1 MFLVGFL
8 DAKVNFSSNELIL
21 FGLAILVLLGMNAV
35 FVATEFSLMKMRFT
49 RFGTGKM
56 DELKESKP
64 VADLLEN
71 MSSSLKILRL
81 GITLSTI
88 VLGILFVP
96 LVYAGLASQEWFGEH
111 PLGMAI
117 VFGIVFSV
125 SIGFIFCELI
135 PRSIAMQA
143 PIRTLQF
150 TVPFVRIFQFI
161 AQPLSNL
168 FNAVSRMVLKV
179 LRLDADSDLNLIDV
193 ESQIR
198 SIVSNGDEL
207 PEVTES
213 ILNNVMDLRKRVA
226 HDIMIPRNQL
236 KFFDV
241 EDSPDENLKV
251 ARETGHTRFPVCE
264 GDLDQCV
271 GIVHIKDV
279 FRIGK
284 SSEEIDLNEV
294 KRPIARFSMDEP
306 LESVLQGFLKQKQH
320 FALLIDEFGGTVGAV
335 TLEDVLEELVGEIQ
349 DEFDRD
355 REMISKLGEDSYLVD
370 GLTPLHDVSQEI
382 GVELE
387 SEEVSTFGGFIT
399 VKLGRLP
406 RLNEVFTIGNLEITA
421 GSMDDK
427 RVIAASINVLERRD
441 SSEEGNPGVDDRP
454 SDSDLEA

>member
-1 MFLVGFL
+1 M
-8 DAKVNFSSNELIL
+8 NFSSNELIL
-21 FGLAILVLLGMNAV
+21 FGIAILVLLGMNAV
-35 FVATEFSLMKMRFT
+35 FVATEFGLMKMRFT

-71 MSSSLKILRL
+71 MSSSLKVLRL

-88 VLGILFVP
+88 TLGILFVP
-96 LVYAGLASQEWFGEH
+96 LVYAGLVSQGLFDDFQI
-111 PLGMAI
+111 GMAI
-117 VFGIVFSV
+117 LVGIVFSL
-125 SIGFIFCELI
+125 SIHFVFGELI

-143 PIRTLQF
+143 PIRTLQV
-150 TVPFVRIFQFI
+150 TVPFVRVFQFL

-168 FNAVSRMVLKV
+168 FNSISRVILKV
-179 LRLDADSDLNLIDV
+179 LRLDPDSDLNLIDV

-284 SSEEIDLNEV
+284 SPEEIDLNEV

-306 LESVLQGFLKQKQH
+306 LEAVLQGFLKQKQH
-320 FALLIDEFGGTVGAV
+320 FALLIDEFGGTVGAI

-355 REMISKLGEDSYLVD
+355 REMISKLGENSFLVD
-370 GLTPLHDVSQEI
+370 GLTPLHDVSEEI

-399 VKLGRLP
+399 VKLGRMP

-427 RVIAASINVLERRD
+427 RVIAATVEVLERGEQQ
-441 SSEEGNPGVDDRP
+441 EEGDSRIDDRQN
-454 SDSDLEA
+454 DGDLEA

>member
-1 MFLVGFL
+1 MGFL
-8 DAKVNFSSNELIL
+8 DTKVNFSSNELIL

-64 VADLLEN
+64 VAALLEN

-96 LVYAGLASQEWFGEH
+96 LVYAGLVSQEWFGGH

-125 SIGFIFCELI
+125 SIGFVFCELI

-168 FNAVSRMVLKV
+168 FNGVSRMVLKGF
-179 LRLDADSDLNLIDV
+179 RLDADSDLNLIDV

-355 REMISKLGEDSYLVD
+355 REMISKLSEDSYLVD

-441 SSEEGNPGVDDRP
+441 SAEEGNPGVDDRP

>member
-1 MFLVGFL
+1 MGYFDTQV
-8 DAKVNFSSNELIL
+8 KFSSNELIL
-21 FGLAILVLLGMNAV
+21 FGLALLVFLGMNAV
-35 FVATEFSLMKMRFT
+35 FVATEFSLMKIRFT

-56 DELKESKP
+56 EELKESKP
-64 VADLLEN
+64 VAELLEN

-81 GITLSTI
+81 GITSSTI
-88 VLGILFVP
+88 VLGIIFVH
-96 LVYAGLASQEWFGEH
+96 LVYAGLASQDWFGEYSI
-111 PLGMAI
+111 GMAI
-117 VFGIVFSV
+117 VFGIAFSV
-125 SIGFIFCELI
+125 SIGFVFCELI

-143 PIRTLQF
+143 PIRTLHF

-161 AQPLSNL
+161 TQPLSNL

-355 REMISKLGEDSYLVD
+355 REMISKLGENSYLVD

-399 VKLGRLP
+399 VKLGRMP

-427 RVIAASINVLERRD
+427 RVIAASINLLERRND
-441 SSEEGNPGVDDRP
+441 ADEGNPGVDDRP
-454 SDSDLEA
+454 SDSD

>member
-1 MFLVGFL
+1 MGYF
-8 DAKVNFSSNELIL
+8 DTQVNFSSNELIL

-96 LVYAGLASQEWFGEH
+96 LVYAGLASQDWFGEY

-125 SIGFIFCELI
+125 SIGFVFGELI

-355 REMISKLGEDSYLVD
+355 REMISKLGENSYLVD

-399 VKLGRLP
+399 VKLGRMP

-427 RVIAASINVLERRD
+427 RVIAASINVRERRD
-441 SSEEGNPGVDDRP
+441 SAEEGNPGVDDRP

>member
-1 MFLVGFL
+1 MGFL
-8 DAKVNFSSNELIL
+8 DTKVNFSSNELIL

-96 LVYAGLASQEWFGEH
+96 LVYAGLASQEWFGGH

-125 SIGFIFCELI
+125 SIGFVFCELI

-168 FNAVSRMVLKV
+168 FNAVSRMVLKG
-179 LRLDADSDLNLIDV
+179 LRLDADSDLNLINV

-427 RVIAASINVLERRD
+427 RVIAASINVLARRD
-441 SSEEGNPGVDDRP
+441 SAEEGNPGVDDRP

>member
-1 MFLVGFL
+1 MGFL
-8 DAKVNFSSNELIL
+8 DTKVNFSSNELIL

-64 VADLLEN
+64 VAALLEN

-96 LVYAGLASQEWFGEH
+96 LVYAGLVSQELFGGH

-125 SIGFIFCELI
+125 SIGFVFCELI

-168 FNAVSRMVLKV
+168 FNGVSRMVLKGF
-179 LRLDADSDLNLIDV
+179 RLDADSDLNLIDV

-251 ARETGHTRFPVCE
+251 ARETGHTRFPRLRGGSRSMR
-264 GDLDQCV
+264 GDC
-271 GIVHIKDV
+271 
-279 FRIGK
+279 
-284 SSEEIDLNEV
+284 
-294 KRPIARFSMDEP
+294 
-306 LESVLQGFLKQKQH
+306 
-320 FALLIDEFGGTVGAV
+320 
-335 TLEDVLEELVGEIQ
+335 
-349 DEFDRD
+349 
-355 REMISKLGEDSYLVD
+355 SY
-370 GLTPLHDVSQEI
+370 Q
-382 GVELE
+382 
-387 SEEVSTFGGFIT
+387 
-399 VKLGRLP
+399 GRLP
-406 RLNEVFTIGNLEITA
+406 HWQ
-421 GSMDDK
+421 
-427 RVIAASINVLERRD
+427 VL
-441 SSEEGNPGVDDRP
+441 
-454 SDSDLEA
+454 

>member
-1 MFLVGFL
+1 MGFL
-8 DAKVNFSSNELIL
+8 DTKVNFSSNELIL

-96 LVYAGLASQEWFGEH
+96 LVYAGLASQDWFGGH

-125 SIGFIFCELI
+125 SIGFVFCELI

-168 FNAVSRMVLKV
+168 FNAVSRMVLKG

-355 REMISKLGEDSYLVD
+355 REMISKLSEDSYLVD

-441 SSEEGNPGVDDRP
+441 SAEEGNPGVDDRP

>member
-1 MFLVGFL
+1 MGFL
-8 DAKVNFSSNELIL
+8 DTKVNFSSNELIL

-96 LVYAGLASQEWFGEH
+96 LVYAGLASQDWFGGH

-125 SIGFIFCELI
+125 SIGFVFCELI

-168 FNAVSRMVLKV
+168 FNGVSRMVLKGF
-179 LRLDADSDLNLIDV
+179 RLDADSDLNLIDV

-355 REMISKLGEDSYLVD
+355 REMISKLSEDSYLVD

-441 SSEEGNPGVDDRP
+441 SAEEGNPGVDDRP

>member
-168 FNAVSRMVLKV
+168 FNAVSRMVLKG

>member
-1 MFLVGFL
+1 MGFL
-8 DAKVNFSSNELIL
+8 DTKVNFSSNELIL

-96 LVYAGLASQEWFGEH
+96 LVYAGLASQEWFGGH

-117 VFGIVFSV
+117 VFGIVFSA
-125 SIGFIFCELI
+125 SIGFVFCELI

-168 FNAVSRMVLKV
+168 FNAVSRMVLKG
-179 LRLDADSDLNLIDV
+179 LRLDADSDLNLINV

-427 RVIAASINVLERRD
+427 RVIAASINVLARRD
-441 SSEEGNPGVDDRP
+441 SAEEGNPGVDDRP

>member
-168 FNAVSRMVLKV
+168 FNAVSRMVLKG

-441 SSEEGNPGVDDRP
+441 SSEEGNFGVDDRP

>member
-1 MFLVGFL
+1 MGFL
-8 DAKVNFSSNELIL
+8 DTKVNFSSNELIL

-64 VADLLEN
+64 VAALLEN

-96 LVYAGLASQEWFGEH
+96 LVYAGLVSQELFGGH

-125 SIGFIFCELI
+125 SIGFVFCELI

-168 FNAVSRMVLKV
+168 FNGVSRMVLKGF
-179 LRLDADSDLNLIDV
+179 RLDADSDLNLIDV

-355 REMISKLGEDSYLVD
+355 REMISKLSEDSYLVD

-441 SSEEGNPGVDDRP
+441 SAEEGNPGVDDRP

>member
-1 MFLVGFL
+1 M
-8 DAKVNFSSNELIL
+8 NFSSNELIL
-21 FGLAILVLLGMNAV
+21 FGIAILVLLGMNAV

-96 LVYAGLASQEWFGEH
+96 LVYAGLASQDWFGEH
-111 PLGMAI
+111 PFGMSI
-117 VFGIVFSV
+117 VFAIVFSV
-125 SIGFIFCELI
+125 SIGFVFGELI

-150 TVPFVRIFQFI
+150 TVPFVRIFQFF
-161 AQPLSNL
+161 AQPCSNL
-168 FNAVSRMVLKV
+168 FNGVSRIVLKA

-241 EDSPDENLKV
+241 EDSPNENLKV

-264 GDLDQCV
+264 VDLDQCV

-284 SSEEIDLNEV
+284 SPEEIDLNEV

-355 REMISKLGEDSYLVD
+355 REMISKLGENSYLVD

-399 VKLGRLP
+399 VKLGRMP
-406 RLNEVFTIGNLEITA
+406 RLNEVFTIDNLEITA

-427 RVIAASINVLERRD
+427 RVIAASVNVLDWGDNAEEED
-441 SSEEGNPGVDDRP
+441 SDVDERP

>member
-1 MFLVGFL
+1 VGFL
-8 DAKVNFSSNELIL
+8 DTKVNFSSNELIL

-96 LVYAGLASQEWFGEH
+96 LVYAGLASQDWFGGH

-125 SIGFIFCELI
+125 SIGFVFCELI

-168 FNAVSRMVLKV
+168 FNGVSRMVLKGF
-179 LRLDADSDLNLIDV
+179 RLDADSDLNLIDV

-355 REMISKLGEDSYLVD
+355 REMISKLSEDSYLVD

-441 SSEEGNPGVDDRP
+441 SAEEGNPGVDDRP

>member
-1 MFLVGFL
+1 VGYF
-8 DAKVNFSSNELIL
+8 DTHVNFSSNELIL

-96 LVYAGLASQEWFGEH
+96 LVYAGLASQEWFGGH

-125 SIGFIFCELI
+125 SIGFVFCELI

-168 FNAVSRMVLKV
+168 FNAVSRMVLKG

-427 RVIAASINVLERRD
+427 RVIAASINVLARRD
-441 SSEEGNPGVDDRP
+441 SAEEGNPGVDDRP